1 MNGGMPFPV
10 EVGPNGEARPIAPA
24 AVSPAPNQVGQAVV
38 EPMPNI
44 FEALY
49 VMGWSVQTQ
58 TDVRLDD
65 QVAEVSGET
74 LYVWPVRKER

>member
-1 MNGGMPFPV
+1 
-10 EVGPNGEARPIAPA
+10 
-24 AVSPAPNQVGQAVV
+24 
-38 EPMPNI
+38 MPNI